1 MILNHLINL
10 IMKEIIVQLFGP
22 IILFILLYGWLSR
35 RNIKKL
41 TSKEWND
48 FLDLKK
54 GAKWPKIR

>member
-1 MILNHLINL
+1 
-10 IMKEIIVQLFGP
+10 MKEIIVQLFGP